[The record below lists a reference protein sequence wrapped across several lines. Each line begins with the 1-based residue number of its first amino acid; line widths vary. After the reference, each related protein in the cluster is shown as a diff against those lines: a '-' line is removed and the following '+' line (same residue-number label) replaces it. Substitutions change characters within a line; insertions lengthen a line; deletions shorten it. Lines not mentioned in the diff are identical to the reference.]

1 MAIVKERG
9 TITFMSEVQSGMS
22 QNGNPWYRQTIV
34 VDVAGFN
41 GSYRKVALQASG
53 NLVQDLEGAMIG
65 DKVDISYQVTAREW
79 NGKWYNNVDLY
90 KVEFLEP
97 AMPQMQQ
104 PVAPAYPQQ
113 PMVQTQPAPQI
124 AKATSAYEVCEVFCR
139 QANCDYKLGTHGE
152 ACKRAMIAGQFNP
165 APAAPAAPAPRGRRV
180 ASTPQ
185 IPANTPMDLQED
197 DLPPS
202 FYPQQ

>member
-1 MAIVKERG
+1 MLSRVNG
-9 TITFMSEVQSGMS
+9 TWASGVTHTGLF
-22 QNGNPWYRQTIV
+22 QYRQTIV
-34 VDVAGFN
+34 VDVAGYN

-53 NLVQDLEGAMIG
+53 NVVGDLDGANLG
-65 DKVDISYQVTAREW
+65 DKVEISYQVTAREW

-97 AMPQMQQ
+97 QMQQ
-104 PVAPAYPQQ
+104 PVAPAYPQNPQ
-113 PMVQTQPAPQI
+113 YPQYPQQMPQVNPQMYPQT
-124 AKATSAYEVCEVFCR
+124 S
-139 QANCDYKLGTHGE
+139 
-152 ACKRAMIAGQFNP
+152 
-165 APAAPAAPAPRGRRV
+165 PAAPAAPAPRGRRV

-202 FYPQQ
+202 FYQQQ

>member
-9 TITFMSEVQSGMS
+9 TITFMSDVQSGMS

-65 DKVDISYQVTAREW
+65 DKVDVSYQVTAREW

-113 PMVQTQPAPQI
+113 PQPQVNPQMYPQT
-124 AKATSAYEVCEVFCR
+124 
-139 QANCDYKLGTHGE
+139 
-152 ACKRAMIAGQFNP
+152 P

-202 FYPQQ
+202 FYSQQ